1 MLMKVNTPII
11 TDKQVTDTGMALTLL
26 TLLLGFYM
34 GRDFYFTIA
43 VGVLLVNMLTP
54 KVYYPITIVWLWLAE
69 KLSFISSSIILTGI
83 FILLV
88 LPVGI
93 LRRMLGKD
101 PLQLQQFKKGT
112 QTVMKNRDHQF
123 VAADIEKSF

>member
-26 TLLLGFYM
+26 TLLLGFYT

-43 VGVLLVNMLTP
+43 VGVLFVNMLIP
-54 KVYYPITIVWLWLAE
+54 KLYYPITIVWLWLAE

>member
-11 TDKQVTDTGMALTLL
+11 TDKQVADTGMALTLL
-26 TLLLGFYM
+26 TLLLGFYT
-34 GRDFYFTIA
+34 GRDFYFAIA

-54 KVYYPITIVWLWLAE
+54 KVYYPMAIVWLWLAE

>member
-11 TDKQVTDTGMALTLL
+11 TDKQITDTGMALTLL
-26 TLLLGFYM
+26 TLLLGFYT
-34 GRDFYFTIA
+34 GQDFYFAIA
-43 VGVLLVNMLTP
+43 VGVLLVNMLAP